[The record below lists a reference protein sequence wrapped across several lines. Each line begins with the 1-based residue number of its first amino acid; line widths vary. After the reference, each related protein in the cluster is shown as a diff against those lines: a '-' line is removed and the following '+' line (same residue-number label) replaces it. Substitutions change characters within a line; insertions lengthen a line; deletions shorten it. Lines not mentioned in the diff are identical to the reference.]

1 MHKSVILF
9 GAAVALTACGQS
21 AENSATNNDDAA
33 ANSAAAEAPKA
44 AYCFFKDN
52 ETKDW
57 KAKVDKSGNVVV
69 SGKAYRQDSRY
80 KAQLAPAT
88 VNGTM
93 AEVAPTITQND
104 STYGAPGDWWD
115 VSETIPDSRSVD
127 TVTVKCGD
135 ETLAKL
141 TVPRKK

>member
-1 MHKSVILF
+1 MHKFVIF
-9 GAAVALTACGQS
+9 GAAAALTACGQS
-21 AENSATNNDDAA
+21 AENNSTANNDAA

-80 KAQLAPAT
+80 KAQLASAT
-88 VNGTM
+88 VNGTV

-104 STYGAPGDWWD
+104 SSYGAPGDWWD

-135 ETLAKL
+135 ETLAQL

>member
-9 GAAVALTACGQS
+9 GAAAALAGCGQS
-21 AENSATNNDDAA
+21 AENGTTNNGAA
-33 ANSAAAEAPKA
+33 ANSSAAEAPKT
-44 AYCFFKDN
+44 AYCFFKDS

-57 KAKVDKSGNVVV
+57 KARLDKNGNVVV

-80 KAQLAPAT
+80 KALLAPAT
-88 VNGTM
+88 VSGTN

-104 STYGAPGDWWD
+104 SAYGAPDDWWD
-115 VSETIPDSRSVD
+115 VTETIPDSGSVES
-127 TVTVKCGD
+127 VTVKCGD

-141 TVPRKK
+141 TVQRKK

>member
-9 GAAVALTACGQS
+9 GTAAALAGCGQP
-21 AENSATNNDDAA
+21 AENSAINNAV
-33 ANSAAAEAPKA
+33 ANSSAAEAPKT
-44 AYCFFKDN
+44 AYCFFKDS

-57 KAKVDKSGNVVV
+57 QAKVDKSGNVTV

-80 KAQLAPAT
+80 KAVLAPAT
-88 VNGTM
+88 VSGTT

-115 VSETIPDSRSVD
+115 VSETIPNSEAVES
-127 TVTVKCGD
+127 VTVKCGD
-135 ETLAKL
+135 ETLARL

>member
-1 MHKSVILF
+1 MYKSVILF
-9 GAAVALTACGQS
+9 GAAAALAGCGQS
-21 AENSATNNDDAA
+21 ADKSARNDVA
-33 ANSAAAEAPKA
+33 ANSSAAEAPRP
-44 AYCFFKDN
+44 AYCFFKDS
-52 ETKDW
+52 ETKGW

-88 VNGTM
+88 VNGTT

-115 VSETIPDSRSVD
+115 VSETIPDSRSVES
-127 TVTVKCGD
+127 VTVKCGD

-141 TVPRKK
+141 TVPRSK

>member
-9 GAAVALTACGQS
+9 GAAAALAGCGQS
-21 AENSATNNDDAA
+21 AENSATNSPV
-33 ANSAAAEAPKA
+33 ANSSAAEAPKT
-44 AYCFFKDN
+44 AYCFFKDS
-52 ETKDW
+52 ETKGW
-57 KAKVDKSGNVVV
+57 NAKVDKSGNVTV

-80 KAQLAPAT
+80 KVVLAPAT
-88 VNGTM
+88 VSGTT

-115 VSETIPDSRSVD
+115 VSETIPNSKAVE
-127 TVTVKCGD
+127 TVAVKCGD